1 MRSTPGG
8 CGTIGKV
15 PMRISFVASSCVFL
29 AVVSVCALS
38 ASAQTGTIKGIVR
51 LAGAPSGNPVIRMGV
66 DPKCAQMNAGNKI
79 IQEVVSADE
88 KGKLANVFVRL
99 QGNFAPT
106 PVPQQPVV
114 IDQRGCV
121 YTPRVVGM
129 RAGQV
134 MQVRNGDNVAH
145 DVHGVSAAGND
156 FNVTTASGGAP
167 FSFQPKREEVMLRII
182 CDIHRWMVTY
192 VGVVTNPYFAV
203 SQRGGA
209 FEIEKIP
216 EGTYAI
222 EAWQERYG
230 VMKKTVRVAAG
241 ETATVDFTYSGEKKP

>member
-1 MRSTPGG
+1 
-8 CGTIGKV
+8 
-15 PMRISFVASSCVFL
+15 MRISFVRSSGFFL
-29 AVVSVCALS
+29 AALFAGALS
-38 ASAQTGTIKGIVR
+38 ASAQTGTIKGIVH
-51 LAGAPSGNPVIRMGV
+51 LAGAPPGNLIIRMGV
-66 DPKCAQMNAGNKI
+66 DPKCAQINAGKKV
-79 IQEVVSADE
+79 IQEIISADE
-88 KGKLANVFVRL
+88 KGNLANVFVRL

-106 PVPQQPVV
+106 PVPQQPVI
-114 IDQRGCV
+114 IDQRSCV

-129 RAGQV
+129 RVGQV
-134 MQVRNGDNVAH
+134 MQVRNGDDVAH

-192 VGVVTNPYFAV
+192 VGVVANPYFAV

-209 FEIEKIP
+209 FQIDKVP
-216 EGTYAI
+216 AGTYAI

-230 VMKKTVRVAAG
+230 VLKKTVRVTAA
-241 ETATVDFTYSGEKKP
+241 ETATVDFTYSGEKNP